1 MGKVTEFEQALVHRD
16 NITKKKAREERARAS
31 EMLYDILAEGGS
43 YDEVED
49 MLADEFGLEM
59 DYVMDLL

>member
-1 MGKVTEFEQALVHRD
+1 MSKITEFEQALVHRD
-16 NITKKKAREERARAS
+16 NITKKKAQEEKARAS